1 MNGATD
7 QARLVQ
13 ALARS
18 VGSPAAAAARVL
30 ETHISY
36 VLLTG
41 EYAYK
46 IKKAVA
52 FGFLDFT
59 TLAARRFFCD
69 EELRLN
75 RRLAPAL
82 YLDVVPISG
91 SADAPRPGGPGEVL
105 EYAVKMREF
114 PQSELASELLA
125 HGELNAAE
133 IDALAANVAEFHAAV
148 AVADA
153 AGPFGTADGVLRLAR
168 RNFDEIAPLLATD
181 DERSQIEGLRSWTER
196 EHARR
201 KGAFERRRREGF
213 VRECHG
219 DLHLGNIARID
230 GTLVV
235 FDCIEFNEEMRW
247 IDVISEIAFTVMD
260 LEDRGRADLAY
271 RFLDAYVG
279 CTGDYA
285 GLAVLPFYLAYRA
298 LVRAKV
304 ALLRAAQA
312 GGGATDARTEATDA
326 RTEARGYL
334 RLASKYA
341 TRPAPALIVTTG
353 LSGSGKTTL
362 SGALLERVGA
372 VRVRSDLER
381 KRMHG
386 LAALDRAGA
395 SLDEG
400 LYSPAATDRTY
411 ERLRDV
417 ARDIIGAGRI
427 AIVDAAFPRRAQR
440 ESFRVLA
447 DELGVPFVILA
458 FEAREATLR
467 QRIAARHAQASDA
480 SDADLAVLAHQIVTR
495 EPLGASEQ
503 ARAVLYDAEA
513 PLEAARTPA
522 AWRDLMSLLAARRA

>member
-1 MNGATD
+1 MRGSTD
-7 QARLVQ
+7 QAKLVQ

-18 VGSPAAAAARVL
+18 IGSPAASAANVL

-41 EYAYK
+41 DYAYK
-46 IKKAVA
+46 VKKAVA

-75 RRLAPAL
+75 RRLAPGL
-82 YLDVVPISG
+82 YLDVVPITG
-91 SADAPRPGGPGEVL
+91 SIDAPQLGGQGTAL

-125 HGELNAAE
+125 RGELDAGE
-133 IDALAANVAEFHAAV
+133 IDALAANVADFHAAI
-148 AVADA
+148 AMAEP
-153 AGPFGTADGVLRLAR
+153 AGPFGTPDGILRLAR

-181 DERSQIEGLRSWTER
+181 DERGQIESLRGWTAR

-201 KGAFERRRREGF
+201 KTAFERRRTEGF

-230 GTLVV
+230 GKLVI

-247 IDVISEIAFTVMD
+247 IDVMSESAFTVMD

-271 RFLDAYVG
+271 RFLDGYLG
-279 CTGDYA
+279 RTGDYA

-312 GGGATDARTEATDA
+312 GAGATAA

-341 TRPAPALIVTTG
+341 TPPAPALIITTG

-362 SGALLERVGA
+362 SGALLERIGA
-372 VRVRSDLER
+372 VRVRSDVER

-386 LAALDRAGA
+386 LAPRDRAGA
-395 SLDEG
+395 SIDGG
-400 LYSPAATDRTY
+400 LYSPAATDLTY
-411 ERLRDV
+411 ERLRAV
-417 ARDIIGAGRI
+417 ARDVIDAGRI

-440 ESFRVLA
+440 ESFRALA
-447 DELGVPFVILA
+447 DELGVPFAILA

-467 QRIAARHAQASDA
+467 QRIAARHARATDA
-480 SDADLAVLAHQIVTR
+480 SDADLAVLAHQIATR
-495 EPLGASEQ
+495 EPLAADERT
-503 ARAVLYDAEA
+503 RAVVYDAEA
-513 PLEAARTPA
+513 PVEAARTPA
-522 AWRDLMSLLAARRA
+522 AWRELTSLLAARRT